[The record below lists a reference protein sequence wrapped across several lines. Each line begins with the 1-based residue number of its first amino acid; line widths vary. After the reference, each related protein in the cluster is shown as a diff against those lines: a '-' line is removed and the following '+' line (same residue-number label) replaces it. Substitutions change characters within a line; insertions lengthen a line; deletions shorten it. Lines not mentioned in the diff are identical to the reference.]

1 MLRKRGREVIDAEW
15 SQQQFDPGAWIFV
28 LLERAPC
35 TTGREQQFH
44 LGLKFAADD
53 RCSSN
58 LLAAVPAPD
67 YGSSMD
73 ARTRKQ
79 QQVEEEHGDEA
90 RMLAEAFGA
99 KRDRLLASLTLIAG
113 VGVIVAIP
121 FALRAGAEF
130 FMPVTAALVVAI
142 ALVPLLEWFE
152 RRGMPPKG
160 AAGLCVLLFLAVAIF
175 AVGSIVI
182 PARDWVARVPGNI
195 PKVRATLEPVIQIY
209 KHLDRFID
217 RTVSQIAVTQEQT
230 RAVRIETPN
239 SMSSLLISSAPHLLI
254 QLFFALLV
262 IFFFLAG
269 WTAMRKKTIVS
280 RGSFEGALTT
290 ARVIQ
295 QVVDATSTYLGT
307 ITLINIGLGALTAT
321 ALWLLGMPSPVMW
334 GGIVAVANYIPYLG
348 PIVCALLLFAAG
360 LMSFPDVWG
369 ALLPP
374 AVFIGFH
381 LVEAN
386 FFTPM
391 VVGHRLTISPLS
403 ILVSLSFW
411 AWVWGTTGALLAVP
425 LLIIMKTIFS
435 AAGTPDIAGFLFEHG
450 TLTHIGDDAE
460 EEVEEREMQPAMVDT
475 PKTLS

>member
-1 MLRKRGREVIDAEW
+1 
-15 SQQQFDPGAWIFV
+15 
-28 LLERAPC
+28 
-35 TTGREQQFH
+35 
-44 LGLKFAADD
+44 
-53 RCSSN
+53 
-58 LLAAVPAPD
+58 
-67 YGSSMD
+67 MD
-73 ARTRKQ
+73 ARTRKHGH
-79 QQVEEEHGDEA
+79 VEDDDGVQEA
-90 RMLAEAFGA
+90 RMLAETISA

-113 VGVIVAIP
+113 IGLIIGIP
-121 FALRAGAEF
+121 FALRTGAEF

-152 RRGMPPKG
+152 RRGIPSKP
-160 AAGLCVLLFLAVAIF
+160 AAGLCVILFLLVAIF
-175 AVGSIVI
+175 AIGSIVV
-182 PARDWVARVPGNI
+182 PATDWVAQVPTKI
-195 PKVRATLEPVIQIY
+195 TKVRSALEPVFDLY
-209 KHLDRFID
+209 KNLDRFID
-217 RTVSQIAVTQEQT
+217 KTVSQIEVAGAQSSQT

-239 SMSSLLISSAPHLLI
+239 SMLGLLTSSAPHLVI
-254 QLFFALLV
+254 QLFFSLLV

-321 ALWLLGMPSPVMW
+321 ALWWLGMPSPVMW

-348 PIVCALLLFAAG
+348 PIVCAMLLFFGG
-360 LMSFPDVWG
+360 LMTYPDIWG

-374 AVFIGFH
+374 AAFIGFH
-381 LVEAN
+381 LIEAN

-403 ILVSLSFW
+403 ILISLSFW

-450 TLTHIGDDAE
+450 TLIHVGDPNE
-460 EEVEEREMQPAMVDT
+460 EEEDERQEMQPAMVDT
-475 PKTLS
+475 PKRPS

>member
-1 MLRKRGREVIDAEW
+1 M
-15 SQQQFDPGAWIFV
+15 
-28 LLERAPC
+28 
-35 TTGREQQFH
+35 
-44 LGLKFAADD
+44 
-53 RCSSN
+53 
-58 LLAAVPAPD
+58 LAA
-67 YGSSMD
+67 MD
-73 ARTRKQ
+73 ARTRKHQ
-79 QQVEEEHGDEA
+79 DAEEETADEA
-90 RMLAEAFGA
+90 RALAETITV

-113 VGVIVAIP
+113 VSLIVGLP
-121 FALRAGAEF
+121 FALREGAEF

-152 RRGMPPKG
+152 RRGIPAK
-160 AAGLCVLLFLAVAIF
+160 ASAGLCVIMFLALALFAI
-175 AVGSIVI
+175 GSIVI
-182 PARDWVARVPGNI
+182 PATDWVAQIPSKI
-195 PKVRATLEPVIQIY
+195 PKVRETLEPVLDLY
-209 KHLDRFID
+209 KNLDKFID
-217 RTVSQIAVTQEQT
+217 RTVSQITINQEQT

-269 WTAMRKKTIVS
+269 WTTMRKKTIVS

-321 ALWLLGMPSPVMW
+321 ALWLLGMPSPIMW
-334 GGIVAVANYIPYLG
+334 GGIVAVANYVPYLG
-348 PIVCALLLFAAG
+348 PIVCALLLFVGG

-403 ILVSLSFW
+403 ILISLSFW

-425 LLIIMKTIFS
+425 LLIIGKTVFS

-450 TLTHIGDDAE
+450 TLTHIGEPDED
-460 EEVEEREMQPAMVDT
+460 EVEERQEIQPAMVDT
-475 PKTLS
+475 PRPRT

>member
-1 MLRKRGREVIDAEW
+1 M
-15 SQQQFDPGAWIFV
+15 
-28 LLERAPC
+28 
-35 TTGREQQFH
+35 
-44 LGLKFAADD
+44 
-53 RCSSN
+53 
-58 LLAAVPAPD
+58 LAAV
-67 YGSSMD
+67 D
-73 ARTRKQ
+73 ARTGKQ
-79 QQVEEEHGDEA
+79 HGKEHPVEPVTEEA
-90 RMLAEAFGA
+90 RALADTITV

-113 VGVIVAIP
+113 IGLLVALP
-121 FALRAGAEF
+121 FALQAGAEF
-130 FMPVTAALVVAI
+130 FMPVTAALVVAV

-152 RRGMPPKG
+152 RRGVPSRLS
-160 AAGLCVLLFLAVAIF
+160 AGLCVIIFLAAAIF
-175 AVGSIVI
+175 AIGSIVVPATDWIALI
-182 PARDWVARVPGNI
+182 PHRI
-195 PKVRATLEPVIQIY
+195 TKVRAALQPVLDLYQS
-209 KHLDRFID
+209 LDRFIT
-217 RTVSQIAVTQEQT
+217 RTAAQIQVNQEHART
-230 RAVRIETPN
+230 VRIEEPN
-239 SMSSLLISSAPHLLI
+239 SVMGLLTTSAPHLLI

-269 WTAMRKKTIVS
+269 WTAMRKRTIVS

-307 ITLINIGLGALTAT
+307 ITLINVGLGALTAG

-348 PIVCALLLFAAG
+348 PIVCALLLFLGG
-360 LMSFPDVWG
+360 LMIYPDVWG

-374 AVFIGFH
+374 AIFIGFH

-425 LLIIMKTIFS
+425 LLIIMKTVFS
-435 AAGTPDIAGFLFEHG
+435 AAGTPDIAGFLFEQG
-450 TLTHIGDDAE
+450 TLTHVGDADE
-460 EEVEEREMQPAMVDT
+460 EEVEERQEMEPAMVDT
-475 PKTLS
+475 EKPAS